1 MRVAAVILLLCVGA
15 CSGKTET
22 NAEASA
28 ASSSSNVDADPMSS
42 PATAQAQALADSLLP
57 RLVRLSGLPSKG
69 PLRLRSQTQAQVR
82 TYVQSRLAKEMPPE
96 EVAGVHDTY
105 ALLGLIPDTLDLK
118 ALLLDLYTEQ
128 VIGYYDPA
136 SRTMYVLSGADP
148 DVLRPVLAHELVHA
162 LQDEHESVDSLIA
175 PSRGNDRSNAA
186 HTALEGHATL
196 VMFAVLAEDAV
207 GGQHVDPASLPN
219 PAEQLRSG
227 LEAQN
232 TQFPVFARA
241 PAVIRETLMFPYIAG
256 ADFVYRLWSA
266 DKGKPH
272 RAPMDVLLP
281 QSTEQLMHPQ
291 SKFIAQRDSPTEL
304 RFSAPA
310 AAAQVSKD
318 TTWRV
323 TRDETMAELETA
335 IFLEHYLGKPGRSI
349 AEGWDG
355 DRYQLAKD
363 KQNNKALT
371 WYSVWDDAASADR
384 FANAIKKIATQRP
397 TRTMTAERLVLQG
410 RPAVRVID
418 VAYKTKAPN
427 ATTPGII
434 TQN

>member
-1 MRVAAVILLLCVGA
+1 
-15 CSGKTET
+15 
-22 NAEASA
+22 
-28 ASSSSNVDADPMSS
+28 
-42 PATAQAQALADSLLP
+42 
-57 RLVRLSGLPSKG
+57 
-69 PLRLRSQTQAQVR
+69 
-82 TYVQSRLAKEMPPE
+82 
-96 EVAGVHDTY
+96 
-105 ALLGLIPDTLDLK
+105 
-118 ALLLDLYTEQ
+118 
-128 VIGYYDPA
+128 
-136 SRTMYVLSGADP
+136 
-148 DVLRPVLAHELVHA
+148 VLAHELVHA

-196 VMFAVLAEDAV
+196 VMFAVLAEDAT
-207 GGQHVDPASLPN
+207 GGQPLDPAALPN
-219 PAEQLRSG
+219 PAEQLRTG
-227 LEAQN
+227 LEVQN

-256 ADFVYRLWSA
+256 ADFVYRLWAA

-272 RAPMDVLLP
+272 RAPMDDLLP

-304 RFSAPA
+304 RFASPA
-310 AAAQVSKD
+310 ASKD

-323 TRDETMAELETA
+323 TREETMGELETA
-335 IFLEHYLGKPGRSI
+335 IFLEHYLGKPGRAI

-363 KQNNKALT
+363 RQNDKALT

-397 TRTMTAERLVLQG
+397 TRSMTAERLVLQG
-410 RPAVRVID
+410 RPAVKVTD
-418 VAYKTKAPN
+418 VAHNTNAPN
-427 ATTPGII
+427 TITPTVI